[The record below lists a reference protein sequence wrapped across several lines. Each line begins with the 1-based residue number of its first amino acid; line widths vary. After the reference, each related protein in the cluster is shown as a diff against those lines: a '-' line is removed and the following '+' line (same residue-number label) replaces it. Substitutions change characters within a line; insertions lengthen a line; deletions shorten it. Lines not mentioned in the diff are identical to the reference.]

1 MIIENINKEMDQRVV
16 LKNITLELA
25 KHEIV
30 GLVGRNGSG
39 KTTLLRVM
47 AGHYLPDAGDITIDQ
62 RSIFEYPEMKQELF
76 SLMKKKIFYVRI
88 LLKKFQPFINW
99 HIRTLIQLYLQSW

>member
-1 MIIENINKEMDQRVV
+1 LIIENINKEMDQRVV

-62 RSIFEYPEMKQELF
+62 RSIF
-76 SLMKKKIFYVRI
+76 
-88 LLKKFQPFINW
+88 
-99 HIRTLIQLYLQSW
+99 